1 MEICLREIDRCQQ
14 TGIKPNFIVL
24 LGERYGWRPLPARIE
39 AGEFEKVCDQVADA
53 DKRLIDDWYECDDNA
68 LPIPREVDSGVL
80 NDRVISE
87 SRVRARWVAY
97 DEEWNE
103 WKALP
108 FLMRQRTPNPPR
120 LVESDADLS
129 PSVAMVTQD
138 SPLVVTWRAS
148 FVFIGTGTPLAS
160 KILVICGQ
168 SRDADME

>member
-1 MEICLREIDRCQQ
+1 
-14 TGIKPNFIVL
+14 
-24 LGERYGWRPLPARIE
+24 
-39 AGEFEKVCDQVADA
+39 
-53 DKRLIDDWYECDDNA
+53 
-68 LPIPREVDSGVL
+68 
-80 NDRVISE
+80 
-87 SRVRARWVAY
+87 VAY